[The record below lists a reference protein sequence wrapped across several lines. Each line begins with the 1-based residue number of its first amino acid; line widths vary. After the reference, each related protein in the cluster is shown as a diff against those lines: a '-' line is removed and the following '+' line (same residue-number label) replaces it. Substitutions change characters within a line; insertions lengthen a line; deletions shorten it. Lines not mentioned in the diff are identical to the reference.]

1 MQVSPYTIGA
11 RFAPVVATVV
21 VIVTLVT
28 CVTIAK
34 VNDVYLGGLDWP
46 YFSDTGRDSPGYSVF
61 CAGLSI
67 VAVSLVLTWLTNYQF
82 QRELI
87 EKESHENTDNMSTS
101 TIRKYSEAVR
111 VLGVLSTVGLP
122 VLAFFSTTSYPDV
135 HQYAAYWFFVLEA
148 FALLLN
154 TIASFKLTRLTE
166 ASYNPYF
173 STESEAQPQATNLFN
188 PWKVAKAST
197 KGTFYIQLVFTTL
210 FLIAF
215 LLYIPIGL
223 AIVADFQRLTVEDV
237 RPKTMHGP
245 ANLS

>member
-46 YFSDTGRDSPGYSVF
+46 YFSDTGRGYSVF

-166 ASYNPYF
+166 ASDNPYF